1 MKLIDLSAEC
11 ERARMLDIIR
21 DSVFVNDR
29 VQFDEKKG
37 RPNIK
42 VKEKGERITIKCEM
56 VGGATRDN
64 GFLIGTYF
72 SGKLVEKNGV
82 TRLKG
87 IIVTDPI
94 YHILLVALL
103 ALFVYQCIALGGF
116 SPVPLI
122 LFAFGIFMMR
132 NEYAKQGTIERYLS
146 RAFRKEPE
154 YKK

>member
-21 DSVFVNDR
+21 DSAFVNDR

-56 VGGATRDN
+56 IGGATRDN

-82 TRLKG
+82 TRLTG

>member
-21 DSVFVNDR
+21 DSAFVNDR

-72 SGKLVEKNGV
+72 SGKLVEKTV
-82 TRLKG
+82 
-87 IIVTDPI
+87 
-94 YHILLVALL
+94 
-103 ALFVYQCIALGGF
+103 
-116 SPVPLI
+116 
-122 LFAFGIFMMR
+122 
-132 NEYAKQGTIERYLS
+132 
-146 RAFRKEPE
+146 
-154 YKK
+154 

>member
-21 DSVFVNDR
+21 DSAFVNDR

>member
-1 MKLIDLSAEC
+1 M
-11 ERARMLDIIR
+11 
-21 DSVFVNDR
+21 
-29 VQFDEKKG
+29 
-37 RPNIK
+37 
-42 VKEKGERITIKCEM
+42 
-56 VGGATRDN
+56 
-64 GFLIGTYF
+64 
-72 SGKLVEKNGV
+72 